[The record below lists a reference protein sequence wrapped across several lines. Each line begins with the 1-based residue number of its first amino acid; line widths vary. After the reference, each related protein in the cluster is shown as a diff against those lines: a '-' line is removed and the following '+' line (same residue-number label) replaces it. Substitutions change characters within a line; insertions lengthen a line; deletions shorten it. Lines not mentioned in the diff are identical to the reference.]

1 MVVMELK
8 EITKEAALIGT
19 DATLED
25 AIRKMINEKANAL
38 IVIDED
44 GKFAG
49 EVNVSDLFEAIVPEY
64 LDGDAV
70 IEHFSSEKNF
80 VEAIRDAGA
89 KPVEEFMTMNA
100 EPVRITDN
108 IITVASAAVAHQH
121 SRIPVVD
128 HDDRPIGVISRSGL
142 KHILGKFLGIKTS

>member
-1 MVVMELK
+1 MELK

-19 DATLED
+19 EATLEE
-25 AIRKMINEKANAL
+25 AIKKMINDKANAL

-64 LDGDAV
+64 LNGDQV
-70 IEHFSSEKNF
+70 IKHFTSEESF
-80 VEAIRDAGA
+80 VEALREASA

-108 IITVASAAVAHQH
+108 ILSVAAAAVAHQH

-142 KHILGKFLGIKTS
+142 KRILGTFLGIETK

>member
-1 MVVMELK
+1 MELK
-8 EITKEAALIGT
+8 EITKEAALIGM
-19 DATLED
+19 DATLSD
-25 AIRKMINEKANAL
+25 AIKKMINEKANAL

-64 LDGDAV
+64 LDGDGV
-70 IEHFSSEKNF
+70 LEYFSTEDKF
-80 VEAIRDAGA
+80 VEALRDASA

-100 EPVRITDN
+100 DPVRISDN
-108 IITVASAAVAHQH
+108 IISVASAAVAHQH

-128 HDDRPIGVISRSGL
+128 HDDRPIGVISRHGL
-142 KHILGKFLGIKTS
+142 KHILGKFLGIKKK